1 MYGKERTYA
10 KINIS
15 AFLHNIEYIRK
26 KISKDTKLCAVIKTN
41 GYGHG
46 AVKLAK
52 AAKDRVDY
60 FAVATIWEGIEL
72 RNSCID
78 NDILV
83 LGYTFKENYEEYLKY
98 NIKATIFDYI
108 TAKELSEMAVNMGI
122 IANIHIKIDTGMNR
136 IGYSCDRD
144 YILDSINEI
153 VEISKLQNIKIEG
166 IFTHFSSADKADK
179 SLANIQEQRFI
190 NFLEQLRKNNIEIE
204 NCHCSNSAGVIC
216 DIGAKMNMVRAG
228 ITLYGLEPSE
238 EIINECAQ
246 LKPVMS
252 IKSKVVHIKEVSAG
266 QSVSYGET
274 YITSKPTKIATIP
287 IGYGDGYP
295 RNLSNNGYVLIKGQ
309 RAYIIGRVCMDYCMV
324 DISEIEGV
332 EVYDEVTLIGK
343 DGENEIKVEDMA
355 KLAGTFNYEFVCNI
369 GSRVTRIYE

>member
-10 KINIS
+10 KINIG

-60 FAVATIWEGIEL
+60 FAVATIWEGVEL
-72 RNSCID
+72 RNSGID

-98 NIKATIFDYI
+98 NIKATIFDYNA
-108 TAKELSEMAVNMGI
+108 AKELSEMAINMETT
-122 IANIHIKIDTGMNR
+122 ANIHIKIDTGMNR
-136 IGYSCDRD
+136 IGYSCDKD

-153 VEISKLQNIKIEG
+153 VKISKLQNIKIEG
-166 IFTHFSSADKADK
+166 IFTHFASADKSDK
-179 SLANIQEQRFI
+179 RLSNIQEQKFMNVI
-190 NFLEQLRKNNIEIE
+190 EQLRKNNIEIE
-204 NCHCSNSAGVIC
+204 NCHCSNSAGVIG
-216 DIGAKMNMVRAG
+216 DIGTKMNMVRVG
-228 ITLYGLEPSE
+228 IILYGLEPSE
-238 EIINECAQ
+238 EMVNEYEE

-252 IKSKVVHIKEVSAG
+252 IKSKIVYIKEVSAG

-274 YITSKPTKIATIP
+274 YTTSKTTKIATIP

-295 RNLSNNGYVLIKGQ
+295 RNLSNKGYVLVKGQ
-309 RAYIIGRVCMDYCMV
+309 RADIVGRVCMDYCMV
-324 DISEIEGV
+324 DVSSIEGV

-343 DGENEIKVEDMA
+343 DGNNKIKVEDMA
-355 KLAGTFNYEFVCNI
+355 RLAGTFNYEFVCNI